1 MPEDVKH
8 ERFARLVDVINTSAA
23 EKNKAMEGRICDVL
37 VEGPSK
43 HGQEGMMSGR
53 TSGFKLVDFPGNMT
67 KEGQIVKVR
76 ITEGKTFSLRGEI
89 AES

>member
-1 MPEDVKH
+1 
-8 ERFARLVDVINTSAA
+8 
-23 EKNKAMEGRICDVL
+23 
-37 VEGPSK
+37 
-43 HGQEGMMSGR
+43 MMSGR

-67 KEGQIVKVR
+67 QEGQIVKVR